1 MDSIRLTGIRAAAGQ
16 GGSPSACSGHDDAPR
31 WRDLRADVT
40 VTLDLRE
47 AIAGDDIT
55 QTVDYAQLTDRV
67 RQVMVA
73 GAYECALVE
82 TIAGRIAQAVLLS
95 HRVHSVDVALHAG
108 HPHGAD
114 IDEIVVNV
122 HRMADDD
129 SRVGATPAA
138 QASGLVPR
146 QVHDKRDGVA
156 AYGVATYGVGE
167 RGGDAHAGDP
177 LDGGRHSDSK
187 SGVPSGHANP
197 TQSQVQQ
204 PSHAVIAMRGG
215 SRDGEHLMRAAVV
228 ALDSVPGNQVTGISP
243 LYHVSAIDGPDS
255 MSAVVLVDTRL
266 DLAALSHLLASIND
280 KHRDTLAL
288 HAVTMR
294 SDAEDGRHEQVGWQ
308 EAKTKAS
315 ILAPWM
321 DIEPDARFDG
331 DPLSYLLA
339 LAPDA
344 TQVGMLSDRWILG
357 GMQ

>member
-1 MDSIRLTGIRAAAGQ
+1 
-16 GGSPSACSGHDDAPR
+16 
-31 WRDLRADVT
+31 
-40 VTLDLRE
+40 
-47 AIAGDDIT
+47 
-55 QTVDYAQLTDRV
+55 
-67 RQVMVA
+67 
-73 GAYECALVE
+73 
-82 TIAGRIAQAVLLS
+82 
-95 HRVHSVDVALHAG
+95 
-108 HPHGAD
+108 
-114 IDEIVVNV
+114 
-122 HRMADDD
+122 
-129 SRVGATPAA
+129 
-138 QASGLVPR
+138 
-146 QVHDKRDGVA
+146 
-156 AYGVATYGVGE
+156 
-167 RGGDAHAGDP
+167 
-177 LDGGRHSDSK
+177 
-187 SGVPSGHANP
+187 
-197 TQSQVQQ
+197 
-204 PSHAVIAMRGG
+204 MRGG
-215 SRDGEHLMRAAVV
+215 SGDGEHLMRAAVV

-321 DIEPDARFDG
+321 DIEPDASFDG

-344 TQVGMLSDRWILG
+344 TQVGLLSDSWILG

>member
-67 RQVMVA
+67 RQVMA
-73 GAYECALVE
+73 SGAYECALVE

-95 HRVHSVDVALHAG
+95 HRVNSVDVVLHAG

-138 QASGLVPR
+138 QTSGLVPR
-146 QVHDKRDGVA
+146 QDS
-156 AYGVATYGVGE
+156 GE
-167 RGGDAHAGDP
+167 SDGDAYAGNP
-177 LDGGRHSDSK
+177 SDGGRHSASK

-197 TQSQVQQ
+197 AQSQVQQ

-215 SRDGEHLMRAAVV
+215 SGDGEHLMRAAVV

-288 HAVTMR
+288 HAVAMR

-321 DIEPDARFDG
+321 DIEPAASFDG

-339 LAPDA
+339 LAPDV
-344 TQVGMLSDRWILG
+344 TQVGMLSDSWILG

>member
-47 AIAGDDIT
+47 AIAADDIT

-67 RQVMVA
+67 RQVMAA

-122 HRMADDD
+122 HRMTDDD

-138 QASGLVPR
+138 QTSGLVPR
-146 QVHDKRDGVA
+146 QDRSESD
-156 AYGVATYGVGE
+156 
-167 RGGDAHAGDP
+167 GDAYAGNP
-177 LDGGRHSDSK
+177 SDGGRHSASQ
-187 SGVPSGHANP
+187 SGVAERHANP
-197 TQSQVQQ
+197 TRVPAQQ
-204 PSHAVIAMRGG
+204 PSHAVIAMCGG
-215 SRDGEHLMRAAVV
+215 SGDGEHLMRAAVV

-294 SDAEDGRHEQVGWQ
+294 SDAEGGRHEQVGWQ

-321 DIEPDARFDG
+321 DIEPDASFDG

-344 TQVGMLSDRWILG
+344 TQVGLLSDSWILG

>member
-16 GGSPSACSGHDDAPR
+16 GGSPSVCSGHDDAPR

-40 VTLDLRE
+40 VTLDLRG

-67 RQVMVA
+67 RQVMAA
-73 GAYECALVE
+73 GSYECALVE

-95 HRVHSVDVALHAG
+95 HRVHSVDVVLHAG
-108 HPHGAD
+108 HPLGAD
-114 IDEIVVNV
+114 VDEIVVNV
-122 HRMADDD
+122 HRLADED
-129 SRVGATPAA
+129 SHDGATPAA
-138 QASGLVPR
+138 QASGLMPR
-146 QVHDKRDGVA
+146 QEHDKRDGVA
-156 AYGVATYGVGE
+156 AYGVGE
-167 RGGDAHAGDP
+167 RGGNVNAGNP
-177 LDGGRHSDSK
+177 SDGGRHSASK
-187 SGVPSGHANP
+187 SGVPGGHAGP
-197 TQSQVQQ
+197 AQAPVQQ

-215 SRDGEHLMRAAVV
+215 SGDGEHLMRAAVV

-266 DLAALSHLLASIND
+266 DLSALSHLLASIND

-321 DIEPDARFDG
+321 DIEPDASFDG

-344 TQVGMLSDRWILG
+344 TQVGLLSDSWILG

>member
-67 RQVMVA
+67 RQVMAA

-95 HRVHSVDVALHAG
+95 HRVNSVDVVLHAG

-138 QASGLVPR
+138 QTSGLVPR
-146 QVHDKRDGVA
+146 QDRSESD
-156 AYGVATYGVGE
+156 
-167 RGGDAHAGDP
+167 GDAYAGNP
-177 LDGGRHSDSK
+177 SDGGRHSASK
-187 SGVPSGHANP
+187 SGVPGGHANP
-197 TQSQVQQ
+197 TQVSVQQ

-215 SRDGEHLMRAAVV
+215 SGDGEHLMRAAVV

-294 SDAEDGRHEQVGWQ
+294 SDAEGGRHEQVGWQ

-321 DIEPDARFDG
+321 DIEPDASFDG

-344 TQVGMLSDRWILG
+344 TQVGMLSDSWILG

>member
-1 MDSIRLTGIRAAAGQ
+1 MDSIRLTGIRTAAGQ

-67 RQVMVA
+67 RQVMAA

-95 HRVHSVDVALHAG
+95 HRVHSVDVVLHAG

-129 SRVGATPAA
+129 NRVGATPAA

-146 QVHDKRDGVA
+146 QDS
-156 AYGVATYGVGE
+156 GE
-167 RGGDAHAGDP
+167 SGGDAYAGNP
-177 LDGGRHSDSK
+177 SDGGRHSAIQ
-187 SGVPSGHANP
+187 SGVPERHANP
-197 TQSQVQQ
+197 TRVPAQQ
-204 PSHAVIAMRGG
+204 PSHAVIAMCGG

-255 MSAVVLVDTRL
+255 MSAVVFVDTRL

-294 SDAEDGRHEQVGWQ
+294 SDAEGGWHEQVGWQ

-321 DIEPDARFDG
+321 DIEPDASFDG

-344 TQVGMLSDRWILG
+344 TQVGLLSDSWILG

>member
-1 MDSIRLTGIRAAAGQ
+1 MDSIRLTGIRTAAGQ

-67 RQVMVA
+67 RQVMAA

-95 HRVHSVDVALHAG
+95 HRVRSVDVVLHAG

-146 QVHDKRDGVA
+146 QDRSESD
-156 AYGVATYGVGE
+156 
-167 RGGDAHAGDP
+167 GDAYVGNP
-177 LDGGRHSDSK
+177 SDGGRHSASK
-187 SGVPSGHANP
+187 SGAPERHANP

-215 SRDGEHLMRAAVV
+215 SGDGEHLMRAAVV

-308 EAKTKAS
+308 EAKTMAS

-321 DIEPDARFDG
+321 DIEPDASFDG

-344 TQVGMLSDRWILG
+344 TQVGLLSDSWILG
-357 GMQ
+357 DMG

>member
-67 RQVMVA
+67 RQVMA
-73 GAYECALVE
+73 SGAYECALVE

-95 HRVHSVDVALHAG
+95 HRVNSVDVVLHAG

-138 QASGLVPR
+138 QTSGLVPR
-146 QVHDKRDGVA
+146 QDS
-156 AYGVATYGVGE
+156 GE
-167 RGGDAHAGDP
+167 SDGDAYAGNP
-177 LDGGRHSDSK
+177 SDGGRHSASK

-197 TQSQVQQ
+197 AQSQVQQ

-215 SRDGEHLMRAAVV
+215 SGDGEHLMRAAVV

-288 HAVTMR
+288 HAVAMR

-321 DIEPDARFDG
+321 DIEPDASFDG

-344 TQVGMLSDRWILG
+344 TQVGMLSDSWILG

>member
-67 RQVMVA
+67 RQVMAA

-95 HRVHSVDVALHAG
+95 HRVHSVDVVLHAG

-146 QVHDKRDGVA
+146 QDRSESD
-156 AYGVATYGVGE
+156 
-167 RGGDAHAGDP
+167 GDAYAGNP
-177 LDGGRHSDSK
+177 SDGGRHSASQ

-197 TQSQVQQ
+197 MQVPVQQ

-215 SRDGEHLMRAAVV
+215 SGDGEHLMRAAVV

-294 SDAEDGRHEQVGWQ
+294 SDAEGGRHEQVGWQ

-321 DIEPDARFDG
+321 DIEPDASFDG

-344 TQVGMLSDRWILG
+344 TQVGLLSDSWILG

>member
-1 MDSIRLTGIRAAAGQ
+1 MDSIRLTGIRTAAGQ

-31 WRDLRADVT
+31 WRDLCADVT

-95 HRVHSVDVALHAG
+95 HRVHSVDVVLHAG

-146 QVHDKRDGVA
+146 QDS
-156 AYGVATYGVGE
+156 GE
-167 RGGDAHAGDP
+167 SAGDAYAGNP
-177 LDGGRHSDSK
+177 SDGGRHSASQ
-187 SGVPSGHANP
+187 SGVAERHANP
-197 TQSQVQQ
+197 TRVPAQQ
-204 PSHAVIAMRGG
+204 PSHAVIAMCGG
-215 SRDGEHLMRAAVV
+215 SGDGEHLMRAAVV
-228 ALDSVPGNQVTGISP
+228 A
-243 LYHVSAIDGPDS
+243 
-255 MSAVVLVDTRL
+255 
-266 DLAALSHLLASIND
+266 
-280 KHRDTLAL
+280 
-288 HAVTMR
+288 
-294 SDAEDGRHEQVGWQ
+294 
-308 EAKTKAS
+308 
-315 ILAPWM
+315 
-321 DIEPDARFDG
+321 
-331 DPLSYLLA
+331 
-339 LAPDA
+339 
-344 TQVGMLSDRWILG
+344 
-357 GMQ
+357 

>member
-67 RQVMVA
+67 RQVMAA

-95 HRVHSVDVALHAG
+95 HRVHSVDVVLHAG

-146 QVHDKRDGVA
+146 QDRSESD
-156 AYGVATYGVGE
+156 
-167 RGGDAHAGDP
+167 GDAYAGNP
-177 LDGGRHSDSK
+177 SDGGRHSASQ

-197 TQSQVQQ
+197 TQVPVQQ

-215 SRDGEHLMRAAVV
+215 SGDGEHLMRAAVV

-294 SDAEDGRHEQVGWQ
+294 SDAEGGRHEQVGWQ

-321 DIEPDARFDG
+321 DIEPDASFDG

-344 TQVGMLSDRWILG
+344 TQVGLLSDSWILG

>member
-1 MDSIRLTGIRAAAGQ
+1 MDSIRLTGIRTAAGQ

-67 RQVMVA
+67 RQVMAA

-95 HRVHSVDVALHAG
+95 HRVNSVDVVLHAG

-138 QASGLVPR
+138 QTSGLVPR
-146 QVHDKRDGVA
+146 QDCSESD
-156 AYGVATYGVGE
+156 
-167 RGGDAHAGDP
+167 GDAYAGNP
-177 LDGGRHSDSK
+177 SDGGRHSARK
-187 SGVPSGHANP
+187 SGVPSGHATP
-197 TQSQVQQ
+197 TQVSVQQ

-215 SRDGEHLMRAAVV
+215 SGDGEHLMRAAVV

-321 DIEPDARFDG
+321 DIEPDASFDG

-344 TQVGMLSDRWILG
+344 TQVGMLSDSWILG

>member
-1 MDSIRLTGIRAAAGQ
+1 MDSIRLTGIRTAAGQ

-31 WRDLRADVT
+31 WRDLCADVT

-67 RQVMVA
+67 RQVMAA

-95 HRVHSVDVALHAG
+95 HRVHSVDVVLHAG

-146 QVHDKRDGVA
+146 QDRSESD
-156 AYGVATYGVGE
+156 
-167 RGGDAHAGDP
+167 GDAYAGNP
-177 LDGGRHSDSK
+177 SDGGRHSASQ

-197 TQSQVQQ
+197 TRVPAQQ

-215 SRDGEHLMRAAVV
+215 SGDGEHLMRAAVV

-321 DIEPDARFDG
+321 DIEPDASFDG

-344 TQVGMLSDRWILG
+344 TQVGLLSDSWILG

>member
-16 GGSPSACSGHDDAPR
+16 GGSPSACSDHDDAPR

-67 RQVMVA
+67 RQVMAA

-95 HRVHSVDVALHAG
+95 HRVHSVDVVLHAG

-129 SRVGATPAA
+129 SHDGATPAA

-146 QVHDKRDGVA
+146 QDRD
-156 AYGVATYGVGE
+156 E
-167 RGGDAHAGDP
+167 RVGDAYTSNP
-177 LDGGRHSDSK
+177 SNGGRHSASK
-187 SGVPSGHANP
+187 SGTPARHAGP
-197 TQSQVQQ
+197 AQSQVQQ

-215 SRDGEHLMRAAVV
+215 SGDGEHLMRAAVV

-294 SDAEDGRHEQVGWQ
+294 SDAEGGRHEQVGWQ

-321 DIEPDARFDG
+321 DIEPDASFDG

-344 TQVGMLSDRWILG
+344 TRVGLLSDHWILG
-357 GMQ
+357 DMR